1 MVEHPKLF
9 VSYSHDNGQHEEWVK
24 KLSTDLRIHGVDVV
38 LDQWDLRLGKDL
50 RFFMEQGLSEAVL
63 VLCICSDEYV
73 KKFNAGSGGAGY
85 ESMILTQEL
94 LSNVNS
100 DFIIPIIRNNSGDKK
115 APLALGSKMYVDF
128 SDDTNYYDKYM
139 ELLERIYNED
149 ITKKPPLGTNPFTKE
164 YANSILIKVNTQ
176 TVNYQNPE
184 LKGTIT
190 FDYSNNNH
198 CYTIG
203 SGEYAFV
210 TKWSTCGNNV
220 IHAYS
225 DTVKK
230 IGYIP
235 NCKEMPINVADFEK
249 FDFTSRVRTVY
260 AGEIVV
266 WLNNYGH
273 FAVTKIKKV
282 LARSHGSEKDEITF
296 EYKIYEI

>member
-1 MVEHPKLF
+1 MVEHPKVF
-9 VSYSHDNGQHEEWVK
+9 ISYSHDNKQHEEWVK
-24 KLSTDLRIHGVDVV
+24 KLSTDLRTHGVDVI

-50 RFFMEQGLSEAVL
+50 RFFMEQGLSEVVL

-73 KKFNAGSGGAGY
+73 MKFNAGSGGAGY

-100 DFIIPIIRNNSGDKK
+100 DFIIPIIRNNSSDKK
-115 APLALGSKMYVDF
+115 TPFALGSKMYVDF
-128 SDDTNYYDKYM
+128 SDDTKYYDKYM

-149 ITKKPPLGTNPFTKE
+149 ITKKPPLGTNPFTKK
-164 YANSILIKVNTQ
+164 YANSILAKVNTQ

-190 FDYSNNNH
+190 FDYSNNNN

-210 TKWSTCGNNV
+210 TKWSACGNNA
-220 IHAYS
+220 IYAYS

-235 NCKEMPINVADFEK
+235 NHKELPINAADFEE
-249 FDFTSRVRTVY
+249 FDFTSRVRVVY
-260 AGEIVV
+260 VDEIVV

-273 FAVTKIKKV
+273 LAVTKIKKV
-282 LARSHGSEKDEITF
+282 LARSHGSEKDELTF
-296 EYKIYEI
+296 EYKIYKI